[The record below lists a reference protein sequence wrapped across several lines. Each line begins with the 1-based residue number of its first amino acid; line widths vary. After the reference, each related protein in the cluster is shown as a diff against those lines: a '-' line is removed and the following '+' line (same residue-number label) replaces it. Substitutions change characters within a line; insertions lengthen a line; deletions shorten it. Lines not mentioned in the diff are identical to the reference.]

1 MKDSKAISIFILS
14 VFLFVC
20 SACTSTQTATG
31 EPLLAS
37 TPTAVLL
44 PQPVEETSQTPVP
57 TELVPTAAPQIGAT
71 PDVEKAWFNKTSLLT
86 INCEEYVSATWGDGK
101 DQWGK
106 PQAYLYP
113 NIFLDEENSLYLFD
127 KVNERVVVYDG
138 ESVEPITEIDI
149 PEEFATSLAYTSISV
164 SAYQGNLYIPY
175 SRYSIGVVDRWG
187 KIVSRLTVPADF
199 NVYYIESVMIDERGG
214 LFLRDERSNFYFAPG
229 WQQGKWQLIS
239 NSGRY
244 DISEAVIEYK
254 DYFLGAGYGYPY
266 PLLNVFLIDE
276 GDFLQSALVI
286 PLLGPEG
293 AKGYPKIALDEKGH
307 IFTLHYFDEEW
318 NVLSRKFIDSD
329 ERLAGFISRDAI
341 PDIRDMEVADG
352 GSVYLLSFGDD
363 GKEVNPGIYRC
374 YFDQ

>member
-1 MKDSKAISIFILS
+1 MKNSKIISIFILS
-14 VFLFVC
+14 VFLLVC

-31 EPLLAS
+31 EPLLAATS
-37 TPTAVLL
+37 TT
-44 PQPVEETSQTPVP
+44 ETSPTPAQ
-57 TELVPTAAPQIGAT
+57 TELVPTAASQIEAT

-86 INCEEYVSATWGDGK
+86 IDCKEYVSATWGDGK
-101 DQWGK
+101 GQWGK

-127 KVNERVVVYDG
+127 KVNKRVVVYDG
-138 ESVEPITEIDI
+138 KSVEPIAEVNI
-149 PEEFATSLAYTSISV
+149 PEEFASSLAYTSISV
-164 SAYQGNLYIPY
+164 SAHQGNLYIPY
-175 SRYSIGVVDRWG
+175 GRYSIGVVDRWG
-187 KIVSRLTVPADF
+187 KIVSRLTVPVEF
-199 NVYYIESVMIDERGG
+199 NVYYIESVMIDKRGG
-214 LFLRDERSNFYFAPG
+214 LFLKDERSNFYFAPG

-239 NSGRY
+239 DSGRY
-244 DISEAVIEYK
+244 DISGAVIEYK
-254 DYFLGAGYGYPY
+254 DYLLGAGYGYPY

-293 AKGYPKIALDEKGH
+293 AKGYPEIALDEKGH

-329 ERLAGFISRDAI
+329 DELAGFINRDAI
-341 PDIRDMEVADG
+341 PDIRDMKVADG

-374 YFDQ
+374 NFDQ